1 MKKLYFLIFLLL
13 CSIVYANPNVNSTN
27 SAKNLQTNTSLQK
40 LFSKYGIK
48 GTLII
53 STQDKLISNDI
64 KRAKVRYMPA
74 STFKIY
80 NALVGLDLGIVRDS
94 DEVFY
99 RYNGEPVSIESWKSN
114 ASLKSGMKIS
124 QVPAFQEL
132 ARKIGRERMQEY
144 LHKLHYGNESIG
156 KDIDYFW
163 LDDSLQISALE
174 QLEFI
179 ERLSTLSLPVSK
191 KAQQE
196 VIKTI
201 KLEDTKEY
209 TLYGKTGLSKW
220 DNSGVSWFVGF
231 VEIDSANLAN
241 GGKID
246 SKTGDTKTLGN
257 RAMADSHKVRYPFA
271 FNADSKSL
279 EEYAKTHNLTQR
291 AQIELVKECIETI
304 ISQN

>member
-13 CSIVYANPNVNSTN
+13 CSIAYANPNVDSTN
-27 SAKNLQTNTSLQK
+27 STKNLQTNTSLQK

-48 GTLII
+48 GALII

-99 RYNGEPVSIESWKSN
+99 HYSGEPVSVDLWRSN

-179 ERLSTLSLPVSK
+179 TRLSTLSLPVSK

-196 VIKTI
+196 VIETI

-231 VEIDSANLAN
+231 VEVASSTK
-241 GGKID
+241 GKIA
-246 SKTGDTKTLGN
+246 GDTKFKG
-257 RAMADSHKVRYPFA
+257 DSHKVRYPFA

-291 AQIELVKECIETI
+291 AQIEFVKECIESI
-304 ISQN
+304 LLGKD

>member
-13 CSIVYANPNVNSTN
+13 CSIVYAKPNVDSAN

-40 LFSKYGIK
+40 LFSKYGVK

-53 STQDKLISNDI
+53 NMQGKLISNDT

-99 RYNGEPVSIESWKSN
+99 HYSGEPVSIESWKSN

-179 ERLSTLSLPVSK
+179 TRLSILSLPVSK

-231 VEIDSANLAN
+231 VEVTSSTK
-241 GGKID
+241 GKIV
-246 SKTGDTKTLGN
+246 GDTKFKGDT
-257 RAMADSHKVRYPFA
+257 HKVRYPFA

-291 AQIELVKECIETI
+291 AQIEFVKECIETI